1 MMLSASLHMA
11 SCPVVAEAC
20 TNQIV
25 EFQGN
30 GNSQEYNC
38 RVFRKNSLIF
48 FEHCS
53 RLSANWYLIKNQ
65 LLSEKVAVLRER
77 IFMSQGKRLH
87 RARKWTVF
95 PVTIVYYLTRSIN
108 NNK

>member
-30 GNSQEYNC
+30 ENSQEYNC
-38 RVFRKNSLIF
+38 RVFRKNNLIF

-65 LLSEKVAVLRER
+65 LLPEKVAVLRER
-77 IFMSQGKRLH
+77 IFMSHRKTFTPGEEMDCISRHDRLLSH
-87 RARKWTVF
+87 
-95 PVTIVYYLTRSIN
+95 PIN
-108 NNK
+108 K